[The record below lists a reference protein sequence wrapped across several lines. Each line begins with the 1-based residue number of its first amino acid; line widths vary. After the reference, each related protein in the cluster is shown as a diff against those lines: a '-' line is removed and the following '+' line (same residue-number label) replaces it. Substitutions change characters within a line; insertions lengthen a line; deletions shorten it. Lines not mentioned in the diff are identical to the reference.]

1 MDALIVRMKRMC
13 VDGIPELLV
22 CIAAGCSP
30 RTNRNIFDSN
40 SLNVSETPN
49 PSLPALILNVTF
61 SGGKNPILT
70 GDTKAWPVG
79 LTFVYKMFVN
89 V

>member
-1 MDALIVRMKRMC
+1 MVDMDALIVSMKRMC

-40 SLNVSETPN
+40 SINVSETLN
-49 PSLPALILNVTF
+49 PLLPPLTLHVTF
-61 SGGKNPILT
+61 SGGTRPI
-70 GDTKAWPVG
+70 
-79 LTFVYKMFVN
+79 F
-89 V
+89 